1 VQAVGVGPRA
11 VAAVI
16 DIVVLTLIS
25 CCILVMML
33 SFGVTDLDTEADAS
47 AAFDDVPAWINLM
60 GLGVGLVYFIVMEG
74 LTGTTLGKRLLKLRV
89 VRFDGSPITMKDSVV
104 RNIFRILDGLFLY
117 LIAAVAVWTSNHNQ
131 RFGDRVAGTLVIN
144 DTGHGGGPAPEQPF

>member
-1 VQAVGVGPRA
+1 MQGVNVGPRA

-16 DIVVLTLIS
+16 DIFVLTLIS
-25 CCILVMML
+25 CCILLFL
-33 SFGVTDLDTEADAS
+33 SFGFVDIETDGDPAS
-47 AAFDDVPAWINLM
+47 AADDIPVWINLM
-60 GLGVGLVYFIVMEG
+60 GLGVGLVYFIMMEG

-89 VRFDGSPITMKDSVV
+89 VRFDGSPITMRDSVV

-117 LIAAVAVWTSNHNQ
+117 LIAAVAVWTSDRNQ
-131 RFGDRVAGTLVIN
+131 RLGDRVAGTLVVN